1 MAAHTLTV
9 KEGHVNEAVNDFL
22 KHLLT
27 SKKVSA
33 LLVPQATPAKKT
45 PFPVLISDPKKLH
58 ADIIA
63 PVMPSSMAKILSKM
77 TRVQPAQKPIGVV
90 IRSCQAK
97 ALIELSKLN
106 QAKLDNLILIG
117 VDCLGTFPLNV
128 YTSFPEKQTPT
139 KYLLDSFTHNTSDAD
154 KYLRTSCKICLDP
167 VPLNTDITIGLYGV
181 DIDKEL
187 LIEAHTDNGKALL
200 DDLKLPSHDTKHREK
215 TLKDLT
221 DTQTKK
227 HAAFIKDTETIQG
240 IDKISEFFETCVNCH
255 NCRTTCP
262 ICYCKECLYDSAVF
276 DQEAYKYVRKAEHK
290 GLYKLPTDSVL
301 FQIGRMN
308 HMILSCVQCGLCEQ
322 ACPND
327 IPLMHLFIR
336 VADKAQKTF
345 DYRPGKKKDEKIP
358 LAVYRE
364 DEFTE
369 VGEKQ

>member
-1 MAAHTLTV
+1 MTAHTLAV

-22 KHLLT
+22 KHLLS

-45 PFPVLISDPKKLH
+45 PFPVLITDPKKLH

-63 PVMPSSMAKILSKM
+63 PVMPSSTAKIISKM
-77 TRVQPAQKPIGVV
+77 TKVQASQKPLGVV

-97 ALIELSKLN
+97 ALIELAKLN
-106 QAKLDNLILIG
+106 QARLDNLILIG
-117 VDCLGTFPLNV
+117 VDCLGTFTLKTYGN
-128 YTSFPEKQTPT
+128 FPEKQAPT
-139 KYLLDSFTHNTSDAD
+139 KYLIESFSKKTGDAD
-154 KYLRTSCKICLDP
+154 KYLRTSCRVCQDL
-167 VPLNTDITIGLYGV
+167 VPINTDVTIGLYGM
-181 DIDKEL
+181 DIEKEL
-187 LIEAHTDNGKALL
+187 LVEANTDAGKALL
-200 DDLKLPSHDTKHREK
+200 EELKLPSHESKNRDKAVKE
-215 TLKDLT
+215 LMEA
-221 DTQTKK
+221 QAKK
-227 HAAFIKDTETIQG
+227 HADFLKDKASIQG
-240 IDKISEFFETCVNCH
+240 IDALAEFFENCVNCH

-276 DQEAYKYVRKAEHK
+276 DQEAYKYVRKAENK
-290 GLYKLPTDSVL
+290 GLYKMPNDSVL

-327 IPLMHLFIR
+327 IPLMDLFIR

-345 DYRPGKKKDEKIP
+345 DYHPGKKKDEKVP

-369 VGEKQ
+369 VGEK